1 MFRTKRTRFAA
12 AAIAAVA
19 AISLTACSGGG
30 APGLGHVDPDE
41 EITLDYTFWGN
52 DDRAAR
58 YDQAI
63 ALFEEEH
70 PNITINSHLHG
81 LPRLLGEAPDRG
93 RRRRTARRDAVRLH
107 LPPPVRRQR
116 PARRPH
122 RVLRRRRRREHHLAR
137 TSSRPASSTA
147 RPTRSPPAT
156 APGRS
161 SRTRTSSTANGLEP
175 YPGGGSWE
183 DYAAYVA
190 DVTEKTGGA
199 VYGGTDYTGRI
210 QNFELQLRAEGKELF
225 TEDGELGFTED
236 DLAAFWEQGDEMRTT
251 TGVPAARLQELLPK
265 SGFGAG
271 IATSEMSWSN
281 FLGGYIGDTGASE
294 IVMTAPPTAD
304 EGSKDL
310 YQKVGL
316 MQAISSA
323 TEHPEAAATFLDF
336 LINSPEVGE
345 IFGATARHPRL
356 LRRSSRARTSRA
368 RTSRSSDYLELGRG
382 PHRRGPGRSGRRLR
396 RHRGELPRPR
406 HEPRPRCGERRRGG
420 PAVLRRDRRHARQL
434 IDPDGQE
441 RHHP

>member
-1 MFRTKRTRFAA
+1 MMFSTKRTRLAA

-30 APGLGHVDPDE
+30 ASGSSTVDPDE

-70 PNITINSHLHG
+70 PNITINSTFTDYPGYWEKRQTEAAGGG
-81 LPRLLGEAPDRG
+81 LPDVMQFDYTYLRQYGDNGLLGDLSEYFGGVVDES
-93 RRRRTARRDAVRLH
+93 TISEDL
-107 LPPPVRRQR
+107 
-116 PARRPH
+116 
-122 RVLRRRRRREHHLAR
+122 LA
-137 TSSRPASSTA
+137 TGELDGATYA
-147 RPTRSPPAT
+147 IPTGYSAW
-156 APGRS
+156 AIFQNQDLL
-161 SRTRTSSTANGLEP
+161 TANGLEP
-175 YPGGGSWE
+175 YAGGGSWE

-210 QNFELQLRAEGKELF
+210 QNFELQLRADGKELF

-271 IATSEMSWSN
+271 IASSEMSWSN
-281 FLGGYIGDTGASE
+281 FLGGYIGDSGASE

-345 IFGATARHPRL
+345 IFGATLGIPA
-356 LRRSSRARTSRA
+356 SSAQLEGA
-368 RTSRSSDYLELGRG
+368 NLEGPDKQVSDYLESVSDRIGEAPAAPVAGYGAIEANFLDLGTSLG
-382 PHRRGPGRSGRRLR
+382 LG
-396 RHRGELPRPR
+396 
-406 HEPRPRCGERRRGG
+406 
-420 PAVLRRDRRHARQL
+420 AVSVDEAVQQFFDETAVTL
-434 IDPDGQE
+434 GN
-441 RHHP
+441 